1 MYTFSANLL
10 RAAAR
15 EEMETRY
22 AAIDGL
28 TMDEVRRAAKNSQDV
43 RDSLWFCLAMATPW
57 GRDGREDIP
66 FDNTTMYYENI
77 STELGRRQMSTFPV
91 VRALCN
97 ALQLAGFRAEMDAEG
112 DIWWEDDDGDAYYD
126 AREYQP
132 APDEDDGEAANCPIC
147 RDPEKYG
154 LGYLVRRAEAGLR
167 YMEEFREAR
176 KGKEAAHPF

>member
-1 MYTFSANLL
+1 
-10 RAAAR
+10 
-15 EEMETRY
+15 METIH
-22 AAIDGL
+22 ATIKGL
-28 TMDEVRRAAKNSQDV
+28 SRDAVRRAAKKSQDQ
-43 RDSLWFCLAMATPW
+43 RDQPW
-57 GRDGREDIP
+57 YTNLLRWWESHDAREDIP
-66 FDNTTMYYENI
+66 FDDTTMYYENI

-132 APDEDDGEAANCPIC
+132 APDEDDGERANCPIC

-154 LGYLVRRAEAGLR
+154 LGYIVRRAEAGLR

-176 KGKEAAHPF
+176 KGKEAAQPF